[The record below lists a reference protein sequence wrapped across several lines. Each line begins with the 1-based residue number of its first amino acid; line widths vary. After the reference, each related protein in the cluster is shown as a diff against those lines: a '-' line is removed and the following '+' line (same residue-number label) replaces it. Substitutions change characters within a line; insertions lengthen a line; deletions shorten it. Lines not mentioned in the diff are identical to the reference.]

1 MPVGI
6 GTDIK
11 SGVIYEW
18 LTGTPRDKIAQIY
31 NISTGGVTN
40 IINEW
45 RIRIG
50 GYIAE
55 DRELSLSLKKASL
68 TPLQCSMGFRVAKIM
83 QRLGITEEQFESF
96 MTDIYNRCQRLEVGP
111 DQIENYLKEI
121 IKLSKIVFPSEIP
134 NYLQTQKK
142 EIENLRE
149 KNENLQQ
156 EISESNIQKS
166 IVEGKM
172 NSLLNRSNIS
182 RAAIT
187 WYTNSKQELENAK
200 ISINDIS
207 LFSQCLSI
215 LRSKGYDVSKILRK
229 FIEFEN
235 IDDLQAFQQTTTNM
249 HRANLEKLLDEEKHL
264 HGQINTHRLKISQI
278 KQLESMGFS
287 LKEFKIIYDKITEIA
302 NEQNFEYGIT
312 VEKFLND
319 LDNYDD
325 YLTFKKRVE
334 ILNQE
339 ISSLN
344 TQISNQK
351 KNIYA
356 QQNIGSALQNLLKM
370 GLSETDV
377 LEINSI
383 VSSYGFDYY
392 NINKDILNKQSLI
405 TDLYAYRNI
414 KLAIRE
420 NEIKKSQLSSRITE
434 LENQKM
440 NLQYYLNFLIMIIY
454 KFGDLQ
460 SLIKKAAVA
469 SLEKPPLIFI
479 CLLYNSIID
488 KDKNL
493 SEKNGDSNKDQD
505 QNEKNDNQ
513 NHNYEN
519 DQKEF

>member
-1 MPVGI
+1 MPVGT

-11 SGVIYEW
+11 AGVIYEW
-18 LTGTPRDKIAQIY
+18 LAGTPRDKIAEIY
-31 NISTGGVTN
+31 NISTGGATN

-50 GYIAE
+50 GYIA
-55 DRELSLSLKKASL
+55 DDLRELSLSLKKAKI

-142 EIENLRE
+142 EIENLQE

-156 EISESNIQKS
+156 EISASNIQKTIIES
-166 IVEGKM
+166 KLD
-172 NSLLNRSNIS
+172 SLIDKSNIS
-182 RAAIT
+182 REAIA
-187 WYTNSKQELENAK
+187 WYTNSKQELTNAQ

-207 LFSQCLSI
+207 LFSQCLSV
-215 LRSKGYDVSKILRK
+215 LKSQGYDVSKILKK
-229 FIEFEN
+229 FTEFKN
-235 IDDLQAFQQTTTNM
+235 IDDLQDFQQTTTDI
-249 HRANLEKLLDEEKHL
+249 HRANLEKLLSEESHL
-264 HGQINTHRLKISQI
+264 HEQINTHRVKISQI

-287 LKEFKIIYDKITEIA
+287 LKEFKIMYNKINEIA
-302 NEQNFEYGIT
+302 LEHNIDYGIT

-325 YLTFKKRVE
+325 YLTLKDKVE
-334 ILNQE
+334 SLNQE
-339 ISSLN
+339 FSRLN
-344 TQISNQK
+344 TQITNQR

-383 VSSYGFDYY
+383 LSSYGFDYD

-405 TDLYAYRNI
+405 TDLSIYKNI

-420 NEIKKSQLSSRITE
+420 YERKKGELSSKITE
-434 LENQKM
+434 LENQKT
-440 NLQYYLNFLIMIIY
+440 NVQYYLNFLIMIAY

-460 SLIKKAAVA
+460 LLIKKA
-469 SLEKPPLIFI
+469 SLEKPQIIFI
-479 CLLYNSIID
+479 CLLYNSLINE
-488 KDKNL
+488 DKNL
-493 SEKNGDSNKDQD
+493 SEKNDDPNKVQD
-505 QNEKNDNQ
+505 QNENNDNQ
-513 NHNYEN
+513 
-519 DQKEF
+519 DQNNEIDHKEL

>member
-1 MPVGI
+1 MPVGT

-11 SGVIYEW
+11 SGVVYEW
-18 LTGTPRDKIAQIY
+18 LAGTPRDKIAEIY

-50 GYIAE
+50 GYIA
-55 DRELSLSLKKASL
+55 DDLRELSLSLKKAKL
-68 TPLQCSMGFRVAKIM
+68 TPFQCSMGFRVAKIM

-142 EIENLRE
+142 EIENLKE
-149 KNENLQQ
+149 KNGTLQQ
-156 EISESNIQKS
+156 EISESNIQKA
-166 IVEGKM
+166 IIERKL
-172 NSLLNRSNIS
+172 NSLIEKSNIS
-182 RAAIT
+182 HEAIA

-207 LFSQCLSI
+207 QFSQCLST
-215 LRSKGYDVSKILRK
+215 LKSQGYDVSKILKK
-229 FIEFEN
+229 FTEFQK
-235 IDDLQAFQQTTTNM
+235 IDDLQAFQQTTTDINQ
-249 HRANLEKLLDEEKHL
+249 ANLEKLTREENQL
-264 HGQINTHRLKISQI
+264 HEQINTHRLKLSQI
-278 KQLESMGFS
+278 EQLESMGFG
-287 LKEFKIIYDKITEIA
+287 LKEFKIIYNKINEIA
-302 NEQNFEYGIT
+302 DQHYFDYGLT

-325 YLTFKKRVE
+325 YLTLKDKVE
-334 ILNQE
+334 VLKQE
-339 ISSLN
+339 FSRLN
-344 TQISNQK
+344 TQISDQR

-356 QQNIGSALQNLLKM
+356 QQNIGSVLQNLLTM

-383 VSSYGFDYY
+383 LSTYGFEYD

-405 TDLYAYRNI
+405 TDLNKYRNI
-414 KLAIRE
+414 KLVIRE
-420 NEIKKSQLSSRITE
+420 YEIKKGELYSRITE
-434 LENQKM
+434 LENQKA
-440 NLQYYLNFLIMIIY
+440 NLQYYLNFIIMIAY

-460 SLIKKAAVA
+460 LLIKKA
-469 SLEKPPLIFI
+469 SLENPQIIFI
-479 CLLYNSIID
+479 CLLYNSLINE
-488 KDKNL
+488 DKNL
-493 SEKNGDSNKDQD
+493 SEKNNDSNKDQD
-505 QNEKNDNQ
+505 SE
-513 NHNYEN
+513 
-519 DQKEF
+519 

>member
-1 MPVGI
+1 
-6 GTDIK
+6 
-11 SGVIYEW
+11 
-18 LTGTPRDKIAQIY
+18 
-31 NISTGGVTN
+31 
-40 IINEW
+40 
-45 RIRIG
+45 
-50 GYIAE
+50 
-55 DRELSLSLKKASL
+55 
-68 TPLQCSMGFRVAKIM
+68 MGFRVVKIM

-96 MTDIYNRCQRLEVGP
+96 MTDIYDRCQRLEVGP

-142 EIENLRE
+142 EIENLQE

-156 EISESNIQKS
+156 EISESNIQKAL
-166 IVEGKM
+166 IEGKLK
-172 NSLLNRSNIS
+172 SVLDKSNITHE
-182 RAAIT
+182 AIA
-187 WYTNSKQELENAK
+187 WYTNSKQELENAH

-215 LRSKGYDVSKILRK
+215 LKSQGYDVTKILNK
-229 FIEFEN
+229 FKEVKN
-235 IDDLQAFQQTTTNM
+235 IDELQDFQQTTTNM
-249 HRANLEKLLDEEKHL
+249 HRANLEKLLRDENHL
-264 HGQINTHRLKISQI
+264 HEQINSHRLKISQI
-278 KQLESMGFS
+278 EQLESMGFG
-287 LKEFKIIYDKITEIA
+287 LKEFKIMYAKINEIA
-302 NEQNFEYGIT
+302 LEHNFDYGIA

-325 YLTFKKRVE
+325 YSTLKGKVE
-334 ILNQE
+334 ILKQE
-339 ISSLN
+339 IYSLN

-351 KNIYA
+351 MNIYA
-356 QQNIGSALQNLLKM
+356 QQNIGSALQNLLNM

-377 LEINSI
+377 IEINSI

-460 SLIKKAAVA
+460 SLIKKA
-469 SLEKPPLIFI
+469 SLEKPQMIFI
-479 CLLYNSIID
+479 CLPYSSIID

-493 SEKNGDSNKDQD
+493 SVKNDDSNKDQD

-513 NHNYEN
+513 DQNNEI

>member
-1 MPVGI
+1 MPI
-6 GTDIK
+6 GTGNNIK

-18 LTGTPRDKIAQIY
+18 LAGTSRDKIAEIY
-31 NISTGGVTN
+31 NISTGGVSN

-45 RIRIG
+45 RIRVG
-50 GYIAE
+50 GYIA
-55 DRELSLSLKKASL
+55 DDLRELSLSLKKATL

-83 QRLGITEEQFESF
+83 QRLGIIEEQFESF
-96 MTDIYNRCQRLEVGP
+96 MADIYNRCQRLEVGP

-156 EISESNIQKS
+156 EISESNIQKA
-166 IVEGKM
+166 IIEGKL
-172 NSLLNRSNIS
+172 NSLLNKCNIS
-182 RAAIT
+182 REAIT

-207 LFSQCLSI
+207 LFSQCISI
-215 LRSKGYDVSKILRK
+215 LKSQGYDVSKILKK
-229 FIEFEN
+229 FTEFKN
-235 IDDLQAFQQTTTNM
+235 IDDLQDFQQTTTNI
-249 HRANLEKLLDEEKHL
+249 HRSNLEKLLSEEKHL
-264 HGQINTHRLKISQI
+264 HGQINTHRLRISQI
-278 KQLESMGFS
+278 KQLESMGFG
-287 LKEFKIIYDKITEIA
+287 LKEFRIMYDKINEIA
-302 NEQNFEYGIT
+302 NAHNFDYGIT

-325 YLTFKKRVE
+325 YSTLKDKVE
-334 ILNQE
+334 ILKQE

-377 LEINSI
+377 LKINSI

-392 NINKDILNKQSLI
+392 NINKDMLNKQSLI

-414 KLAIRE
+414 KLAVRE

-434 LENQKM
+434 LENQKA
-440 NLQYYLNFLIMIIY
+440 NLHYYLNFLIMIVY

-460 SLIKKAAVA
+460 LLIKKA
-469 SLEKPPLIFI
+469 SLEKPHLIFI
-479 CLLYNSIID
+479 FLLYNSLINE
-488 KDKNL
+488 DKNL
-493 SEKNGDSNKDQD
+493 SEKNDDPNKAQD
-505 QNEKNDNQ
+505 QNENNDNQ
-513 NHNYEN
+513 
-519 DQKEF
+519 DQNNSNI